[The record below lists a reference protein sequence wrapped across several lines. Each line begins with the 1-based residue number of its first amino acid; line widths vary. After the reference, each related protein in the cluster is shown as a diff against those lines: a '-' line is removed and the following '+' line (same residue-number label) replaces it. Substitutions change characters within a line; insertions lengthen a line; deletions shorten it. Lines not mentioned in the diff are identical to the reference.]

1 TAQLSR
7 ARTFTGLTF
16 PTTPSSKASLPDG
29 AGSPRRF
36 STTHLCDGVSSRRLD
51 FSRPRRAPP
60 LPAALVESPPHEGLT
75 RTRTRDWRG
84 SRLPSARPRPHPA
97 SRRRPCA
104 APRGHGSQNLVLHEA
119 AHGLDATTTPA
130 RSASPAFN
138 DARNADASNLTPYES
153 QPGVAGQQESYAES
167 AARHFG
173 GDPDANTRYPHLGEY
188 WASQWG
194 LAWNLN
200 TSERHTWTLPATSP
214 STCGRSTKAELSA
227 LLGSSTRPVILSTT
241 TYSVTSAA
249 SCQASKNSSLLGRT
263 KHPEPLL

>member
-1 TAQLSR
+1 
-7 ARTFTGLTF
+7 
-16 PTTPSSKASLPDG
+16 
-29 AGSPRRF
+29 
-36 STTHLCDGVSSRRLD
+36 
-51 FSRPRRAPP
+51 
-60 LPAALVESPPHEGLT
+60 
-75 RTRTRDWRG
+75 
-84 SRLPSARPRPHPA
+84 
-97 SRRRPCA
+97 
-104 APRGHGSQNLVLHEA
+104 
-119 AHGLDATTTPA
+119 
-130 RSASPAFN
+130 
-138 DARNADASNLTPYES
+138 NLTPYES

-167 AARHFG
+167 TARHFR

-263 KHPEPLL
+263 NHPEPLLAPPVPSRPRVPRAPLPPAPLRPHPDVATEDLLPGARIRWAPPGCPSA